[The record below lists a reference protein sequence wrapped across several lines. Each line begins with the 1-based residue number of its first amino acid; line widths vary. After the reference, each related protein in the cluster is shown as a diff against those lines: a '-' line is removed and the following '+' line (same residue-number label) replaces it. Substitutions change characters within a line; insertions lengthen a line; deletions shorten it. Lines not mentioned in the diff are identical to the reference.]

1 MSRSVEITSPKQG
14 VTNLWK
20 LELLGIATL
29 DDFTKRLKSFAIS
42 LQYRN
47 LDLQIKILLPSY

>member
-1 MSRSVEITSPKQG
+1 VKITSPKEG

-29 DDFTKRLKSFAIS
+29 NDFPKRLKSFAIS

-47 LDLQIKILLPSY
+47 LDLQIKIPLPSY